1 MSHEPQAPDHDCERD
16 WEHDLDLGI
25 LLALGYQEFVRQL
38 HEALAAAGF
47 DDLGRSDGYVF
58 RALAEA
64 PLSTSAL
71 AARLDITKQG
81 AAQIVEDMTGRGY
94 LERRPDPAD
103 GRARL
108 LFLSSRGQAAL
119 AEARRFHH
127 VYEASLSKRHGRAA
141 VTSLRDLL
149 TSMARGRGSNGAPD
163 PRLRAMYL

>member
-1 MSHEPQAPDHDCERD
+1 MTAEPQV
-16 WEHDLDLGI
+16 LDLGI

-47 DDLGRSDGYVF
+47 DDIGRSDGYVF
-58 RALAEA
+58 RALDEA

-71 AARLDITKQG
+71 AARLAISKQG
-81 AAQIVEDMTGRGY
+81 AAQIVEDMILRGY

-108 LFLSSRGQAAL
+108 LFLSDRGRAAL

-127 VYEASLSKRHGRAA
+127 AYERSLTQRHGREA
-141 VTSLRDLL
+141 VTTLRELL
-149 TSMARGRGSNGAPD
+149 TAMARNRGSADQGDAPD
-163 PRLRAMYL
+163 PRLRAMFI